1 VPGFII
7 KFFLPPRRCLEVP
20 LAGLLLTMG
29 ILTSEAKPVLPN
41 ELHPPAIPQV
51 VRAKVVGKETMSAP
65 KGKLPEKDGI
75 YLYGQSPKPEQVGQE
90 YMVFEVRGGK
100 VIGAFYLP
108 HSEFSCFYGTL
119 QSGSLALMVAN
130 GPDTNPSEDSI
141 AAQNSQQ
148 VATASDKPQIGNGYN
163 QTAYS
168 YSVALQDYH
177 QLASVSSN
185 DQQILRTCKNN
196 YQQ

>member
-1 VPGFII
+1 MLGPII
-7 KFFLPPRRCLEVP
+7 KFFSPSRWYLEVP
-20 LAGLLLTMG
+20 LAGLLLTVG
-29 ILTSEAKPVLPN
+29 ILTSEDSPVLTK
-41 ELHPPAIPQV
+41 ELYTPATPQII
-51 VRAKVVGKETMSAP
+51 RAKVLKKETMNAP
-65 KGKLPEKDGI
+65 RGKLPEKDGV

-100 VIGAFYLP
+100 VVGAFYLP
-108 HSEFSCFYGTL
+108 HSEFSCFSGTL

-130 GPDTNPSEDSI
+130 SPGSDVAEDSI

-148 VATASDKPQIGNGYN
+148 VATASDKPQIGGYS
-163 QTAYS
+163 QTSSA

-185 DQQILRTCKNN
+185 DQQILKTCK
-196 YQQ
+196 QQ